1 MPITF
6 AEPASG
12 ASRTNNNNLNDVGVG
27 PLKDLYSNEFKPNIL
42 QYPSDLGSTQ
52 KGHMVV
58 FTACTTSGSGYDQKN
73 TYSAPSNVS
82 QAGSSLLKPGDL
94 LKSGLSLLKGLGSN
108 LQGSTTKVKIEV
120 DQKVD
125 LTWQPA
131 RKRSGDV
138 ISLYMPDT
146 VNFSYNSS
154 YTNLSLKDAAA
165 DAVKAVAG
173 AIGNKHA
180 ALAQGAISAVDSP
193 IAKLGLNALGSAI
206 NPMNQLV
213 FDGIDFRSFQMA
225 FQFTPRNLAES
236 QQIKNIIK
244 TFRGH
249 AAPLIET
256 GVGGMLFTVPDSF
269 IIQFI
274 QVGNPKGENPWV
286 TKVKESVLEHID
298 VNYSPNG
305 IWSTH
310 PDGSPTQINLTLGFK
325 EIELIDRAAINKGF

>member
-82 QAGSSLLKPGDL
+82 QAGSSLKNGDL
-94 LKSGLSLLKGLGSN
+94 LNAGLSLLKGLGSS
-108 LQGSTTKVKIEV
+108 LQGSTTIYSNDI

-165 DAVKAVAG
+165 AAVQAVAG
-173 AIGNKHA
+173 AVGTKTSE
-180 ALAQGAISAVDSP
+180 LAKGITSAVDSP

-249 AAPLIET
+249 AAPLIQT

>member
-82 QAGSSLLKPGDL
+82 QAGSSFLNGDL
-94 LKSGLSLLKGLGSN
+94 LNAGKSLLKGLGSS
-108 LQGSTTKVKIEV
+108 LQGSTTIYSNDI

-165 DAVKAVAG
+165 AAVQAVAG
-173 AIGNKHA
+173 AVGSKTSE
-180 ALAQGAISAVDSP
+180 LAKGITSAVDSP

-325 EIELIDRAAINKGF
+325 EIELIDRTAINKGF